1 LDDRNRS
8 ANSDQPPLS
17 DTSPSNKSKSLSK
30 SEVQAK
36 AASLVE
42 QLFPEETKRYQAQR
56 ANQQDVSRSTPE
68 SQTVPSERDVP
79 LMFRRKMQEPKF
91 LADFPAEATNEDK
104 EEYKKIAL
112 RRIIHVRNVSVHL
125 TEDDFRRLVPR
136 GEHIEGWRSDRDDI
150 IRAIPLRDPKT
161 LQHKGEY
168 YLLFHDLEAAR
179 SYNEHARQ
187 IQTVAARHT
196 PKSEY
201 SGIPAA
207 PGHREDGVDIDS
219 VVRAYTVALPTQP
232 LNMTMV
238 PLPYEG
244 EEKLLVTYCG
254 VPPYQRRNG
263 RTPFEVRFTME
274 GPQLTIGALRHIIME
289 DGIERG
295 QSWSG
300 TESKELTIWEWD
312 PWSSSPITEAKA
324 RDLAQ
329 ADTRRAASPR
339 GDKPNPKT
347 QRRTPNTIF
356 LISFATKEAAQSFV
370 CYWHRR
376 TIEKQVIGHL
386 DIAFAT
392 DAPVADVQYI

>member
-1 LDDRNRS
+1 
-8 ANSDQPPLS
+8 
-17 DTSPSNKSKSLSK
+17 
-30 SEVQAK
+30 
-36 AASLVE
+36 
-42 QLFPEETKRYQAQR
+42 
-56 ANQQDVSRSTPE
+56 
-68 SQTVPSERDVP
+68 
-79 LMFRRKMQEPKF
+79 MQEPKF

-300 TESKELTIWEWD
+300 TESKELAIWEWHVE
-312 PWSSSPITEAKA
+312 SASLITEARA
-324 RDLAQ
+324 RELATSEQ
-329 ADTRRAASPR
+329 QRAA
-339 GDKPNPKT
+339 DKTKKDSPNPDAP
-347 QRRTPNTIF
+347 RRTRNPVF
-356 LISFATKEAAQSFV
+356 LISFPTREAAQSFV
-370 CYWHRR
+370 CYWHKR
-376 TIEKQVIGHL
+376 TIEKKLVSHY
-386 DIAFAT
+386 DMPFAT
-392 DAPVADVQYI
+392 DAPVADVQLI